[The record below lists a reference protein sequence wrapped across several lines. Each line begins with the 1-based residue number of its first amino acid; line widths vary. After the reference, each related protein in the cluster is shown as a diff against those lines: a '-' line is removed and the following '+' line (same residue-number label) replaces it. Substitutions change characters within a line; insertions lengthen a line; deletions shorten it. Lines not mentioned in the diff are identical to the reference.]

1 MPKYIIALDQGTS
14 SSRSILVDTQG
25 QIVHIAQKE
34 ITQFYPESG
43 YVEHDATEIW
53 DTQISTLQQ
62 LLTERSI
69 KPSDVAGIGIT
80 NQRETC
86 LLWNKKTGE
95 PLSRAIVWQDRRTA
109 DFCDQLTQSAHQKYI
124 QSQTGLV
131 IDAYFSASKIKWLL
145 EHTPGVDELIEAGNL
160 CAGTIDSW
168 LIYKLTGNHFTD
180 PSNASRTM
188 LYNINTHAWDQK
200 LLDIFNIPLSIL
212 PEVKASNANFGQVN
226 TTIIGCPIPVLAV
239 LGDQQASLFGQ
250 LCFTSGSVKNTYG
263 TGCFMLMNTGTSRIK
278 SVSGLISTIAWQLD
292 GEQPVYALEGSVFIA
307 GAAIQWLRDGLK
319 LIDDSP
325 DSEFYAMKVEESS
338 GVYVVPAF
346 TGLGA
351 PYWDMYARGGIFG
364 LERSTEK
371 SHLIRATLESLAY
384 QSADVLRCMIKDSA
398 LQLDSI
404 RVDGGASV
412 NNLLMQFQADIL
424 NTKVVRPQYTESTA
438 LGVAFLAGLTLG
450 FWSKESLKA
459 SSANDTTFEPKMS
472 KNERTQR
479 LHGWQKA
486 VSRCKDWLDHD

>member
-25 QIVHIAQKE
+25 QIIHITQKE

-43 YVEHDATEIW
+43 YVEHDATELW

-145 EHTPGVDELIEAGNL
+145 EHTPGVDELLEAGNL

-188 LYNINTHAWDQK
+188 LYNINTHAWDQQ
-200 LLDIFNIPLSIL
+200 LLEIFNIPLSIL
-212 PEVKASNANFGQVN
+212 PEVKASNANFGHIN
-226 TTIIGCPIPVLAV
+226 TAIIGSPIPILAV

-250 LCFTSGSVKNTYG
+250 L
-263 TGCFMLMNTGTSRIK
+263 
-278 SVSGLISTIAWQLD
+278 
-292 GEQPVYALEGSVFIA
+292 
-307 GAAIQWLRDGLK
+307 
-319 LIDDSP
+319 
-325 DSEFYAMKVEESS
+325 
-338 GVYVVPAF
+338 
-346 TGLGA
+346 
-351 PYWDMYARGGIFG
+351 
-364 LERSTEK
+364 
-371 SHLIRATLESLAY
+371 
-384 QSADVLRCMIKDSA
+384 
-398 LQLDSI
+398 
-404 RVDGGASV
+404 
-412 NNLLMQFQADIL
+412 
-424 NTKVVRPQYTESTA
+424 
-438 LGVAFLAGLTLG
+438 
-450 FWSKESLKA
+450 
-459 SSANDTTFEPKMS
+459 
-472 KNERTQR
+472 
-479 LHGWQKA
+479 
-486 VSRCKDWLDHD
+486 